1 MSEQEKDSIL
11 RCMRGDKAAF
21 ETVVKAHMR
30 RAYFA
35 ALSLVGNP
43 DDAMDL
49 SQEAFANAY
58 RFIRRFDPEQDFYP
72 WLYRIIKNLCMSH
85 LRKKK
90 RRDSILPPEGNP
102 EPALEEAVSRQE
114 PSLVPESGETKELLW
129 QAIQELPPMER
140 EAIVLKHF
148 QGLSYKQI
156 AASVNC
162 PIGTVM
168 SRLYSARQRL
178 KEKMERHL

>member
-1 MSEQEKDSIL
+1 MSEEEKALLLRCRRGEKD
-11 RCMRGDKAAF
+11 AF
-21 ETVVKAHMR
+21 GEVVKTHMK

-35 ALSLVGNP
+35 ALSLVGNHE
-43 DDAMDL
+43 DALDL

-58 RFIRRFDPEQDFYP
+58 RFMGRFEPEREFYP

-90 RRDSILPPEGNP
+90 RRDALLPRESDPEITFETTPSG
-102 EPALEEAVSRQE
+102 EE
-114 PSLVPESGETKELLW
+114 PSLVPESGERKKMLW
-129 QAIQELPPMER
+129 KAIQELPPAEK
-140 EAIVLKHF
+140 EVIVLKHF
-148 QGLSYKQI
+148 QEMSYKQI

-168 SRLYSARQRL
+168 SRLYSARKRL
-178 KEKMERHL
+178 REKMERYM